1 LKGAQVEFTDS
12 MGRAVHLGNSVT
24 EGGFV
29 STSSCMTCHA
39 RAGAAVAGTIPPPL
53 GVFENGISDS
63 GYLPSSIGIP
73 VADWY
78 NRSGQPPTLQV
89 LQTDFVWGF
98 LAANSTKPPS
108 AAIAAL
114 RARLPSRSTFF
125 SVRERTQG
133 N

>member
-1 LKGAQVEFTDS
+1 LLLEWPQSWLRIGVGSVFYFACVCVKPFTYL
-12 MGRAVHLGNSVT
+12 RAESF
-24 EGGFV
+24 EY
-29 STSSCMTCHA
+29 A
-39 RAGAAVAGTIPPPL
+39 AGAAVAGTLPPPL